1 MGYSKVATPSA
12 TAEKQEEIDTPKEK
26 EQTSPP
32 SATLGELFQ
41 FSDGIDLFFIFWG
54 VTGAIASGF
63 CQPAFCLLFGV
74 ALDDLN
80 GGSIST
86 SINKLVVWLIIL
98 GIGNW
103 IVLTIA
109 TGSWGITGERQAQKM
124 TEKYVSAVLSQEIGW
139 FDTVGA
145 NQIATKLADMSGQL
159 RDGMTYKLCD
169 LIQYIS
175 QVLGCV
181 IVGLALDP
189 YVALIMFACESHRFY
204 IRFILSIIFFLFIF
218 KVHHLLEE
226 LQRFGLEPSH
236 KQPKTVALSTQQQ
249 VD

>member
-12 TAEKQEEIDTPKEK
+12 TVEKQEEIDTPKEK
-26 EQTSPP
+26 EQTAPP
-32 SATLGELFQ
+32 SATLGEFFQ

-86 SINKLVVWLIIL
+86 SINKLVVWLIVL
-98 GIGNW
+98 GVGNW

-109 TGSWGITGERQAQKM
+109 TGCWGITGERQAQKM
-124 TEKYVSAVLSQEIGW
+124 TERYVSAVLSQEIGW

-204 IRFILSIIFFLFIF
+204 IRFILSIIYFF
-218 KVHHLLEE
+218 
-226 LQRFGLEPSH
+226 
-236 KQPKTVALSTQQQ
+236 
-249 VD
+249 